1 MAPPP
6 ARLGAPVETVMSRRV
21 ALIRDQIAMSE
32 VRSIAVQY
40 DFNGFPVAADDGR
53 LVGMI
58 TKGDLLRVVQVSMA
72 DPTVWQQ
79 PVTRWMAHGVLAL
92 RPSDSLETAV
102 THMVESG
109 LRSLPVIDERGHVV
123 GIVSRND
130 VMTAIEREMW
140 A

>member
-6 ARLGAPVETVMSRRV
+6 VRLGAPVETVMSRRV

-58 TKGDLLRVVQVSMA
+58 TKGDLLRVVQAAMA
-72 DPTVWQQ
+72 DPGVWQQ
-79 PVTRWMAHGVLAL
+79 PVARWMAHGVLAL
-92 RPSDSLETAV
+92 RPKDSVETAV
-102 THMVESG
+102 THMVDSG
-109 LRSLPVIDERGHVV
+109 LRSLPVIDNSGHVV

-130 VMTAIEREMW
+130 VMAAIEREMW

>member
-1 MAPPP
+1 MAPPS

-21 ALIRDQIAMSE
+21 TLIREGVPMSE

-40 DFNGFPVAADDGR
+40 DFNDFPVAADDGR
-53 LVGMI
+53 LIGMI
-58 TKGDLLRVVQVSMA
+58 TKGDLLRVVQAAMA

-79 PVTRWMAHGVLAL
+79 PVARWMAHGVLAL
-92 RPSDSLETAV
+92 RQSDSLETAV
-102 THMVESG
+102 TRMVDSG
-109 LRSLPVIDERGHVV
+109 LRSLPVIDGSGHVV

-130 VMTAIEREMW
+130 VMAAIEREMW